1 MAKTRK
7 SDKSIKALIDYKM
20 RLLYDFGVCERHD
33 TKMKDNL
40 AAAIKA
46 RPDVDP
52 QVVLDSYCRP
62 IISKVMNG
70 WN

>member
-1 MAKTRK
+1 MAKTRE
-7 SDKSIKALIDYKM
+7 SNKSIKALIEYKM

-40 AAAIKA
+40 VAAIKA

-52 QVVLDSYCRP
+52 QVVLDSYCRT
-62 IISKVMNG
+62 IISKVMNS

>member
-1 MAKTRK
+1 MAKARK

-20 RLLYDFGVCERHD
+20 RLLYDFGVCERYD
-33 TKMKDNL
+33 TEMKANL
-40 AAAIKA
+40 MAAIEA

-62 IISKVMNG
+62 IISKVMNS
-70 WN
+70 WS

>member
-1 MAKTRK
+1 MAKARK

-20 RLLYDFGVCERHD
+20 RLLYDFGVCGRYDEEMRE
-33 TKMKDNL
+33 KLMK
-40 AAAIKA
+40 AIEA
-46 RPDVDP
+46 RPTVDP

-62 IISKVMNG
+62 IISNVMNS